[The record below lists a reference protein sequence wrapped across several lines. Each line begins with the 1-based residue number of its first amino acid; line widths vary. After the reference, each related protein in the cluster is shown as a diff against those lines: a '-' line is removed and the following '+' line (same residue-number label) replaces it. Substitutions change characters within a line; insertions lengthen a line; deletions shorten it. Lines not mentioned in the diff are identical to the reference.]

1 MNTLNQ
7 LAELALGS
15 RLKRLSDVFLKNVS
29 DLYKQFGLDFEAKW
43 FPVYYLL
50 ANQGSSS
57 ITQIAQALGI
67 SHPAVVKIAGELEQH
82 GLLTSSK
89 AESDHRKRLLT
100 LSQKGVQ
107 LLPRLQPLW
116 GAISQVTQDLLSRQQ
131 HNLLFAVEEMETLL
145 QQKDHFTRVSEHFK
159 RQQLEE
165 VILLDYEPTY
175 KEAFKRLNL
184 EWIQQYFQVE
194 DIDNQVLEDPERH
207 ILALGGFVFFARY
220 EDQVAGTCAL
230 IKHEENSYELS
241 KLAVSPA
248 FQGKQIGKKLCL
260 YAIEKARKAGAR
272 QVFLESSTRLVAAI
286 ALYKKIGFRKVSF
299 SSHSH
304 YARTDIRMVLTL

>member
-15 RLKRLSDVFLKNVS
+15 RLKRLSEVFLKDVS
-29 DLYKQFGLDFEAKW
+29 DLYKQFDLAFEAKW

-82 GLLTSSK
+82 GLIISSK
-89 AESDHRKRLLT
+89 AESDSRKRLLT
-100 LSQKGVQ
+100 LSEKGLQ

-116 GAISQVTQDLLSRQQ
+116 GAISQVTQDLLSQQQ
-131 HNLLFAVEEMETLL
+131 HNLLFALEEMETLL
-145 QQKDHFTRVSEHFK
+145 QRQDHFTRVREHLK

-165 VILLDYEPTY
+165 VMLLDYEPTY

-184 EWIQQYFQVE
+184 EWIKQYFQVE
-194 DIDNQVLEDPERH
+194 DIDHQVLDDPEGN
-207 ILALGGFVFFARY
+207 ILAPGGFVFFARY

-230 IKHEENSYELS
+230 IKHEEHAYELS

-260 YAIEKARKAGAR
+260 YAIEKARQAGAR

-286 ALYKKIGFRKVSF
+286 ELYKKIGFRKVSF

-304 YARTDIRMVLTL
+304 YARTDIRMVLEL